1 MEERRSKGPDKKEGH
16 EMGYEVLHLKRS
28 KSGMK
33 TAMTLNSFVR
43 VRHMESGIS
52 VTKYNKVSMKAYE
65 QVYAEC
71 EELVRIWKN
80 S

>member
-1 MEERRSKGPDKKEGH
+1 
-16 EMGYEVLHLKRS
+16 MGYEVRHLKRS
-28 KSGMK
+28 EGGMK

-43 VRHMESGIS
+43 VRHLESGIS
-52 VTKYNKVSMKAYE
+52 VTKYNKISMKAYE
-65 QVYAEC
+65 QALAEC